1 MGQAGWPVG
10 AQPRTAESLSVK
22 RGPRL
27 LPTEEIGGGWWE
39 VAGDVWTHRWARV
52 FSMGHTPLPR

>member
-1 MGQAGWPVG
+1 MGQAVARG

-22 RGPRL
+22 KRGPH
-27 LPTEEIGGGWWE
+27 LPTEEIGKLWE